1 MLSGKRG
8 EVCPLRRPAGTGP
21 GADAVVVAVV
31 AAIVAAVVVA
41 VAVAVAVAIER
52 AGGGGIRA
60 SRRRVHKMMCGEC
73 KHLRRG
79 VTRVTVTVTGSEYR
93 KFLAGSW

>member
-21 GADAVVVAVV
+21 GAHGAVVAVV
-31 AAIVAAVVVA
+31 AAIVAAVV

-73 KHLRRG
+73 KHLRHG
-79 VTRVTVTVTGSEYR
+79 VTGVTVTVTASEYR